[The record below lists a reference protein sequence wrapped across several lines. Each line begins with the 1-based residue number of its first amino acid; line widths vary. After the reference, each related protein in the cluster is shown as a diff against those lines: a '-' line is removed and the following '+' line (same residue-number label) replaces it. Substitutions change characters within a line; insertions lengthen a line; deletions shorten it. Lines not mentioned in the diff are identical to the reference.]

1 MPCRRALVISLALT
15 AVLALSVAVFAEEPP
30 PAPPAKSADAPASDA
45 DADATKAAPPK
56 TGQRLPAG
64 KPRPG
69 TPLVLTND
77 TLERRYRHV
86 QPSTPAP
93 ARGTDDSA
101 ANEAPMGAA
110 VNGRRDAT
118 SADPPAAGSAGES
131 QANAEKLREELDRLQ
146 KRVASIRNPYL
157 ARGQATDDEK
167 AREAGLDNAE
177 RLRLLQ
183 EQIENVRS
191 ELAKA
196 GESNRDGSSR

>member
-1 MPCRRALVISLALT
+1 MPCRRTLVISLALV
-15 AVLALSVAVFAEEPP
+15 AVLAFSVAVFAEEPP
-30 PAPPAKSADAPASDA
+30 PAPPAKSADTPASDA

-77 TLERRYRHV
+77 TLQRRYGHV

-93 ARGTDDSA
+93 AQSSDDQGATD
-101 ANEAPMGAA
+101 APQGAA
-110 VNGRRDAT
+110 ENGRRTAASVD
-118 SADPPAAGSAGES
+118 PAAAPAGAP
-131 QANAEKLREELDRLQ
+131 QPNPGKLREELDRLQ

-183 EQIENVRS
+183 ERIESVRG

-196 GESNRDGSSR
+196 DETSRDGSSR